1 MSGQDGGRRQVG
13 RVGVEATKAAERVP
27 EALSVVVWLYSRWHH
42 LLDPAL
48 LNGLGSVMCR
58 WTSPSLLLTR
68 WRPREPYT
76 SVSGAVLARRC
87 GRPCLSVQDRAL
99 RVFIGCSVASLRGGG
114 SRVMGVGGVRDC
126 LYTSECDRMYID
138 YCEALGRSSVWG
150 SRSSSGGALGGFDRP
165 GVQQGMI
172 VNRIR
177 EHQP

>member
-76 SVSGAVLARRC
+76 SLSGAVQCWLEGVEGRACQCKIVRSECLSDAVWRRC
-87 GRPCLSVQDRAL
+87 AVGEAGSWGLEECVIACILVSVIVCILIIVKRLVDHQ
-99 RVFIGCSVASLRGGG
+99 
-114 SRVMGVGGVRDC
+114 
-126 LYTSECDRMYID
+126 Y
-138 YCEALGRSSVWG
+138 
-150 SRSSSGGALGGFDRP
+150 GGAGRRLVGR
-165 GVQQGMI
+165 
-172 VNRIR
+172 
-177 EHQP
+177 